1 MSAPDYDS
9 IYRAALA
16 RYERGNI
23 AHAATMNQLH
33 AEHAKAKRRTDIAC
47 GIAIAG
53 AIIAIAWWMVLALLV
68 PGR

>member
-9 IYRAALA
+9 IYRAALE

-33 AEHAKAKRRTDIAC
+33 AECAKRRTDIAC